1 MNPNDVDQITD
12 ADALLPNG
20 CELISYIDNDGS
32 STGRTKC
39 AVIVRNGGNSSAN
52 GAEPLL
58 SSSQG
63 KQSNRIRCTIE
74 RRLSELGYLENRRF
88 VFSNTHFDRDSCESL
103 RSRLT

>member
-20 CELISYIDNDGS
+20 CELISYIDDGS

-39 AVIVRNGGNSSAN
+39 AVIVRNGGNSSPN

-58 SSSQG
+58 GSAQG
-63 KQSNRIRCTIE
+63 KSLTILNRVLLYSFYQNPAE
-74 RRLSELGYLENRRF
+74 WQ
-88 VFSNTHFDRDSCESL
+88 
-103 RSRLT
+103 

>member
-1 MNPNDVDQITD
+1 MNPNDADQDQITD

-20 CELISYIDNDGS
+20 CELISYIDDNGS

-39 AVIVRNGGNSSAN
+39 AVIVRNGGNSSPN

-63 KQSNRIRCTIE
+63 NRNI
-74 RRLSELGYLENRRF
+74 Y
-88 VFSNTHFDRDSCESL
+88 
-103 RSRLT
+103 